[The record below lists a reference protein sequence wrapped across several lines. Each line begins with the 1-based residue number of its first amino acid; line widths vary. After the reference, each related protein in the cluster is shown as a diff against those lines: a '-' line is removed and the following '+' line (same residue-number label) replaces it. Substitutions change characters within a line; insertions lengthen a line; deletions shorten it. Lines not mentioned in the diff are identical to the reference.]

1 MIQTLDFF
9 TPIVDDPYDFG
20 RIAAANALSDVY
32 AMGGKALTAMNIVCF
47 PINDMDNSVLRSILQ
62 GGLELIHKAGA
73 VMVGGHSVE
82 DPELKYGLS
91 VTGVVHPQKFQTNA
105 GAKPGDLLILT
116 KPLGT
121 GILATALK
129 AGQLDEDVTRRITEL
144 MATLNKDAAEA
155 MAEVET
161 NACTDITG
169 FVVGHSLE
177 MAKASKVGIRS
188 LPKSPIIS
196 ETKSFASMGL
206 IRGSYTNQNFCA
218 NNLEISASVDRLFID
233 IFRSPDIGG
242 LLISVPKI
250 QRPFGGKTGREAPA
264 ANIIGKLWKKNRDNP
279 VLLKAFSQFQPDEH
293 NPGMMGREDRRSCFL
308 FCPKKLG
315 RKYLLSGE
323 VLGVLFKT
331 LYRKI

>member
-91 VTGVVHPQKFQTNA
+91 VTGVVHPQKFQSNA
-105 GAKPGDLLILT
+105 GARPGDLLILT

-129 AGQLDEDVTRRITEL
+129 AGQLDEDVTRQITEL

-155 MAEVET
+155 MAEVEA

-169 FVVGHSLE
+169 FGLLGHSLE
-177 MAKASKVGIRS
+177 MAKASKVGI
-188 LPKSPIIS
+188 KIFAEKVPIIS

-206 IRGSYTNQNFCA
+206 IPGGSYTNQKFCA

-233 IFRSPDIGG
+233 IFSDPQTSGG
-242 LLISVPKI
+242 LLISVPKNTA
-250 QRPFGGKTGREAPA
+250 PFLVEKLEERGTPA
-264 ANIIGKLWKKNRDNP
+264 ANIIGEVVEEK
-279 VLLKAFSQFQPDEH
+279 
-293 NPGMMGREDRRSCFL
+293 PGIIQC
-308 FCPKKLG
+308 C
-315 RKYLLSGE
+315 
-323 VLGVLFKT
+323 
-331 LYRKI
+331 